1 MFLCKKRAQ
10 MKILLQVAILDDYQN
25 VGLSYG
31 DWSTVQEHAQVI
43 VFNDH
48 ITDQAAIIN
57 RLMPFEVVC
66 VMRERTPLTREILSH
81 LPNLKLIIS
90 TGLRNASIDTKAAEE
105 LGIAISTTGYHASGA
120 PELTWALLL
129 AISRRIVPESS
140 SLRNGEWQ
148 KEIGIDLKGKTIGIV
163 GLGNI
168 GSVIAR
174 YAKAFEME
182 VVAWSENL
190 TLEKA
195 NEHGVKL
202 VSKEGLFKM
211 ADFVSLHLILS
222 SRSRNI
228 ITSKELSLM
237 KATAYLI
244 NTSRG
249 PLVNEADLID
259 ALMNKRIAGAALD
272 VYDIEPLPTDHP
284 FRKLP
289 NLLATPHIGYVT
301 EDTYQIFYED
311 TILRIKEFLS
321 LRETK

>member
-1 MFLCKKRAQ
+1 
-10 MKILLQVAILDDYQN
+10 MKLPQIAILDDYQN
-25 VGLSYG
+25 VALSYG
-31 DWSTVQEHAQVI
+31 DWSSLQKTTNIV

-48 ITDQAAIIN
+48 ITDQTAIIK
-57 RLMPFEVVC
+57 RLMQFDVIC
-66 VMRERTPLTREILSH
+66 VMRERTPLTREILSQ

-90 TGLRNASIDTKAAEE
+90 TGLRNASIDAKAAEE
-105 LGIAISTTGYHASGA
+105 FGVTISTTGYHASGA

-129 AISRRIVPESS
+129 ALSRHIVPEST
-140 SLRNGEWQ
+140 SLREGHWQ
-148 KEIGIDLKGKTIGIV
+148 KEIGVDLKGKTIGIV

-195 NEHGVKL
+195 NEHGAKL

-211 ADFVSLHLILS
+211 ADFVSVHLILS

-237 KATAYLI
+237 KPTAYLI

-249 PLVNEADLID
+249 PLINETDLI
-259 ALMNKRIAGAALD
+259 ATLKNKRIAGAALD
-272 VYDIEPLPTDHP
+272 VYEIEPLPTNHP
-284 FRKLP
+284 FRWLP

-301 EDTYQIFYED
+301 KDTYQIFYED
-311 TILRIKEFLS
+311 TILRIKDFLS
-321 LRETK
+321 LRKR

>member
-1 MFLCKKRAQ
+1 
-10 MKILLQVAILDDYQN
+10 MKSLLQVAILDDYQN
-25 VGLSYG
+25 VALSYG

-66 VMRERTPLTREILSH
+66 VMRERTPLTREILSQ

-90 TGLRNASIDTKAAEE
+90 TGLRNASIDAKAAEE
-105 LGIAISTTGYHASGA
+105 LGISISTTGYHASGA

-140 SLRNGEWQ
+140 SLRIGEWQ

-195 NEHGVKL
+195 NEHGAKL

-211 ADFVSLHLILS
+211 ADFVSVHLILS

-301 EDTYQIFYED
+301 KDTYQIFYKD
-311 TILRIKEFLS
+311 TILRIKDFLS
-321 LRETK
+321 LRETN

>member
-1 MFLCKKRAQ
+1 
-10 MKILLQVAILDDYQN
+10 
-25 VGLSYG
+25 
-31 DWSTVQEHAQVI
+31 
-43 VFNDH
+43 
-48 ITDQAAIIN
+48 
-57 RLMPFEVVC
+57 
-66 VMRERTPLTREILSH
+66 
-81 LPNLKLIIS
+81 
-90 TGLRNASIDTKAAEE
+90 
-105 LGIAISTTGYHASGA
+105 
-120 PELTWALLL
+120 
-129 AISRRIVPESS
+129 
-140 SLRNGEWQ
+140 LRNGEWQ

-195 NEHGVKL
+195 NEHGAKL

-211 ADFVSLHLILS
+211 ADFVSVHLILS
-222 SRSRNI
+222 PRSRNI

-237 KATAYLI
+237 KPTAYFI

-259 ALMNKRIAGAALD
+259 ALTNKKIAGAALD
-272 VYDIEPLPTDHP
+272 VYDIEPLPTNHP

-301 EDTYQIFYED
+301 KDTYQIFYED

-321 LRETK
+321 LRDTK

>member
-1 MFLCKKRAQ
+1 
-10 MKILLQVAILDDYQN
+10 MKTLLQVAILDDYQN
-25 VGLSYG
+25 VALSFG
-31 DWSTVQEHAQVI
+31 DWSTLQDRAQII

-48 ITDQAAIIN
+48 LTDQAAIIN
-57 RLMPFEVVC
+57 RLMPFEVIC

-90 TGLRNASIDTKAAEE
+90 TGRRNASIDTKAAEE

-129 AISRRIVPESS
+129 AISRHIVPESS

-148 KEIGIDLKGKTIGIV
+148 KEIGIDLKGKTLGIV

-195 NEHGVKL
+195 NEHGAKL

-211 ADFVSLHLILS
+211 ADFVSIHLILS
-222 SRSRNI
+222 PRSRNI
-228 ITSKELSLM
+228 ITSKELSMM
-237 KATAYLI
+237 KPTAYLI

-259 ALMNKRIAGAALD
+259 ALTNKKIAGAALD
-272 VYDIEPLPTDHP
+272 VYDIEPLPTNHP

-301 EDTYQIFYED
+301 KDTYQIFYED

-321 LRETK
+321 LRDTK

>member
-1 MFLCKKRAQ
+1 
-10 MKILLQVAILDDYQN
+10 MKLPQIAILDDYQN
-25 VGLSYG
+25 VALSYG
-31 DWSTVQEHAQVI
+31 DWSNIQKNTNVV

-48 ITDQAAIIN
+48 ITDQTAIIH
-57 RLMPFEVVC
+57 RLMQFDVIC
-66 VMRERTPLTREILSH
+66 VMRERTPLTREILSQ

-105 LGIAISTTGYHASGA
+105 FGITISTTGYHASGA

-129 AISRRIVPESS
+129 AISRHIVPEST
-140 SLRNGEWQ
+140 SLRQGHWQ
-148 KEIGIDLKGKTIGIV
+148 KEIGVDLKGKTIGIV

-174 YAKAFEME
+174 YAKAFEMD

-195 NEHGVKL
+195 NEHGAKL

-211 ADFVSLHLILS
+211 ADFVSVHLILS

-237 KATAYLI
+237 KPTAYLI

-249 PLVNEADLID
+249 PLINETDLI
-259 ALMNKRIAGAALD
+259 ATLKNKKIAGAALD
-272 VYDIEPLPTDHP
+272 VYEIEPLPTNHP
-284 FRKLP
+284 FRWLP

-301 EDTYQIFYED
+301 KDTYQLFYED
-311 TILRIKEFLS
+311 TILRIKDFLS
-321 LRETK
+321 L

>member
-1 MFLCKKRAQ
+1 
-10 MKILLQVAILDDYQN
+10 MKPLLQIAILDDYQN
-25 VGLSYG
+25 VALSFG
-31 DWSTVQEHAQVI
+31 DWSSIKKNANVV

-48 ITDQAAIIN
+48 ITDRTAIIN
-57 RLMPFEVVC
+57 RLMPFQVIC
-66 VMRERTPLTREILSH
+66 VMRERTPLPREILSH

-90 TGLRNASIDTKAAEE
+90 TGRRNASIDTKAAEE
-105 LGIAISTTGYHASGA
+105 LGIAISATGYHASGA
-120 PELTWALLL
+120 PELTWALIL
-129 AISRRIVPESS
+129 ALTRHIVPEST
-140 SLRNGEWQ
+140 SLREGHWQ

-211 ADFVSLHLILS
+211 ADFVSIHLILS

-237 KATAYLI
+237 KPTAYLI

-249 PLVNEADLID
+249 PLVNEPDLID
-259 ALMNKRIAGAALD
+259 TLKNKRIAGAALD

-301 EDTYQIFYED
+301 NDTYQLFYED
-311 TILRIKEFLS
+311 TILRIKEFLAT
-321 LRETK
+321 LDQK

>member
-1 MFLCKKRAQ
+1 

-25 VGLSYG
+25 VALSFG
-31 DWSTVQEHAQVI
+31 DWSSLQDRAQVI

-48 ITDQAAIIN
+48 ITVQAAIID
-57 RLMPFEVVC
+57 RLMPFEVIC

-90 TGLRNASIDTKAAEE
+90 TGRRNASIDTKAAEE

-168 GSVIAR
+168 GSIIAR

-211 ADFVSLHLILS
+211 ADFVSVHLILS

-321 LRETK
+321 LRETN